1 MLYTTAGGDSMS
13 ITNSVRMA
21 LTKAGKKQ
29 IDLANLYGWSKQSMS
44 TKFSRG
50 SWFGKDLAKVAEF
63 TGGRLAFVY
72 PDGQVIYIDPD
83 EDEKKEAPDASP
95 SEAQE

>member
-1 MLYTTAGGDSMS
+1 MS
-13 ITNSVRMA
+13 ITNSVKMA

-29 IDLANLYGWSKQSMS
+29 IDLAKLYGWTKQSMS

-50 SWFGKDLAKVAEF
+50 SWFGKDLAKVAKF

-72 PDGQVIYIDPD
+72 PDGQIIYIDYD
-83 EDEKKEAPDASP
+83 EEKEEAPDALP
-95 SEAQE
+95 SEAGV